1 MKERK
6 KERKKSR
13 CEESRKKESEGRE
26 KEGKENETGK
36 VGISK
41 FKKEENMSKP
51 SSLVQIYGTSV
62 AY

>member
-1 MKERK
+1 MKREK
-6 KERKKSR
+6 
-13 CEESRKKESEGRE
+13 RKKESEGRG
-26 KEGKENETGK
+26 KEGKENETAK

-51 SSLVQIYGTSV
+51 SGLVQIYGTSV